1 MPRQQRTQ
9 RQAQKRQNHQR
20 QPLAV
25 HRLGAGAWAAIQ
37 KKDSP
42 VRAQYRRL
50 APRRGKKRSALAVAH
65 SLIAVIFHMLNTGSN
80 YKELDGD
87 YFNKLNQK
95 RLVPYFLKRL
105 TELGYQ
111 VTLKAA

>member
-1 MPRQQRTQ
+1 M
-9 RQAQKRQNHQR
+9 
-20 QPLAV
+20 
-25 HRLGAGAWAAIQ
+25 
-37 KKDSP
+37 
-42 VRAQYRRL
+42 
-50 APRRGKKRSALAVAH
+50 AH